1 MPPRLGPLLVL
12 LAGGS
17 TLLTA
22 GCAAGPST
30 SSFDLVL
37 RGGRVLDP
45 ESGLDAVRHVGVRG
59 GKIVAVTAEAI
70 DGREVLDVRGLV
82 VAPGFIDLHQ
92 HAQDPEAYA
101 LKAQDGVT
109 SALELEIGTAEVD
122 AWYAERAGKA
132 AIHHGVAIGHPPVRM
147 AVLGDA
153 PDFLPPSTSQANRR
167 AATEVEIA
175 EIVRRIDRG
184 LKRGALAVGFGL
196 QYTGSAS
203 RDEVLR
209 CFRAAAVYGASC
221 HVHLR
226 HGGTREPDT
235 CLAGLGEVV
244 AAASISGAPLHV
256 VHVHSSSTSW
266 TPRSLALLAEARG
279 RGLDVTAECYPYT
292 AGMTR
297 IQSAIFDG
305 DWRAS
310 RGIGYGDLLWPPTGE
325 RLTAESFEK
334 YRKQGGLVAVFSI
347 PEEAV
352 RAALAD
358 PWTAIGSDG
367 IREGTSWHP
376 RSAGTYARVLG
387 RYVREEK
394 LLTLME
400 AVRKMTL
407 LPAQRLERHAPLFRD
422 KGRIRVGADAD
433 LAVFDPATVMDRATY
448 EKPTEPSAGFRHVI
462 VDGVPVVRDGR
473 LRTEALPGRG
483 LRAPQR
489 D

>member
-1 MPPRLGPLLVL
+1 MRKSSLVL
-12 LAGGS
+12 LA
-17 TLLTA
+17 LA
-22 GCAAGPST
+22 GCVSGPST
-30 SSFDLVL
+30 SLCDLVL
-37 RGGRVLDP
+37 RGGRVIDP
-45 ESGLDAVRHVGVRG
+45 ESGLDAVRDVGIRG
-59 GKIVAVTAEAI
+59 GKIVALGAVE
-70 DGREVLDVRGLV
+70 GREVIDVRGLV

-92 HAQDPEAYA
+92 HAQDPEGYA

-109 SALELEIGTAEVD
+109 AALELEIGTADVD
-122 AWYAERAGKA
+122 RWYADREGKA
-132 AIHHGVAIGHPPVRM
+132 AIHYGVAIGHAPLRM
-147 AVLGDA
+147 AVFGDV
-153 PDFLPPSTSQANRR
+153 PEFLPPATSQANRR

-175 EIVRRIDRG
+175 EIVRRIDQG
-184 LKRGALAVGFGL
+184 LKRGALGVGFGL
-196 QYTGSAS
+196 QYTGAAS

-226 HGGTREPDT
+226 HGGTKEPDS
-235 CLAGLGEVV
+235 CLAGLGEVI
-244 AAASISGAPLHV
+244 AASSISGAPLHV

-266 TPRSLALLAEARG
+266 TPRSLALLADARAG
-279 RGLDVTAECYPYT
+279 GLDVTAECYPYT

-305 DWRAS
+305 EWRAS
-310 RGIGYGDLLWPPTGE
+310 RGIDYGDLLWPPTGE

-367 IREGTSWHP
+367 IREGSSWHP

-387 RYVREEK
+387 RYVRDEK
-394 LLTLME
+394 VLTLME
-400 AVRKMTL
+400 ALRKMTL
-407 LPAQRLERHAPLFRD
+407 LPAQRLERRAPLFRD

-433 LAVFDPATVMDRATY
+433 LTVFDPATVIDRATY
-448 EKPTEPSAGFRHVI
+448 EKPTEPSAGILHVLVGGI
-462 VDGVPVVRDGR
+462 PVVRDGR
-473 LRTEALPGRG
+473 LRSDVLPGRG
-483 LRAPQR
+483 LRAPIR
-489 D
+489 E